1 MNIDMNLKSDKKV
14 IAIVKFNNV
23 QIRNKHNDFL
33 FPMQDILEIDME
45 DGFRIIY
52 LFSQKDITD
61 IDYFEIVTTPK
72 TKKIVLFKEYE

>member
-45 DGFRIIY
+45 DGFRIID